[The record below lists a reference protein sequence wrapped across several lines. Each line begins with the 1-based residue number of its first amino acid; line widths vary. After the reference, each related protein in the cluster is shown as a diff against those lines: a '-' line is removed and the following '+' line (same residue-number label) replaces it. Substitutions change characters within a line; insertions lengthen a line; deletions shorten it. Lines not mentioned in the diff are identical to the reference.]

1 MIDSCDFF
9 VHFSLCVKSIYF
21 SYFYNQAIKM
31 DSTFASKVKRIVILG
46 GAFFALGN
54 VSPAAEA
61 NVSC

>member
-1 MIDSCDFF
+1 
-9 VHFSLCVKSIYF
+9 
-21 SYFYNQAIKM
+21 M

-61 NVSC
+61 NVSCYFPFNNLFSMLKWLLRVML